1 MKRIAVLIAAI
12 SLLCAPAQAQGI
24 LGRITGAAG
33 KAVGSAIGKTV
44 GDAVNDKVKDAVDK
58 NTPDELKELGSMAEN
73 LNTGVTGEQAFP
85 PRRYSTF
92 GWDGVVTPSSAQYPV
107 PLMNEFP
114 AVPAASDLVN
124 PVEEKQIAYYQAIKR
139 VTLRAEEL
147 NEANTCDDDAT
158 LAWREKTNGMLKDL
172 FGLSDE
178 DLVLLAKE
186 ERTEAEDQYL
196 SEKIAKGLLGED
208 VDLEKLASEAE
219 DYQGMT
225 SNEII
230 ADTYTKTE
238 IAVFAVYDAHNAEL
252 KKYTGFSAQ
261 DYKDAYHLNMKDEK
275 AGAARNKEMEAARK
289 AFLKSKDASFQKE
302 ANAFQSS
309 ITKELTKAALGG
321 SGTGMMAG
329 GIINT
334 MQKAQ
339 PLMDMEKKLVKYYQ
353 DISAAIPKTSSSV
366 DAAFSAAERQ
376 KVLDL
381 KNRIYSTEDHKVY
394 NPLYLE
400 ALELIMSYRERAA
413 KVWVADVQKRFDE
426 QKNAVANVTKINR
439 QAIEDELLPECAL
452 YRFPLNMV
460 VTAGDILAEAYSEF
474 PSNYPKMYLEEVQRE
489 IVLSDG
495 RMPWW
500 PEWTVFGDRYFD
512 DLLAGKYIFC
522 SDKNGKV
529 SQFNSGTWSELG
541 NSRVK
546 ELEGMKKTAAPKSQ
560 SWTSQD
566 GKRTVIYNAEGG
578 YFQMPEGDLAYPD
591 AWKVNGNKIQWI
603 HVATED
609 TGNGNFKYQLVL
621 CTYKL

>member
-24 LGRITGAAG
+24 LGRIAGAAG

-529 SQFNSGTWSELG
+529 YQFNSGTWSELG

-566 GKRTVIYNAEGG
+566 GKRKVIYNAEGG
-578 YFQMPEGDLAYPD
+578 FFQLPEGDLAYPD
-591 AWKVNGNKIQWI
+591 AWKVEGNKIQWI

-609 TGNGNFKYQLVL
+609 TGNGNYKYQLVL